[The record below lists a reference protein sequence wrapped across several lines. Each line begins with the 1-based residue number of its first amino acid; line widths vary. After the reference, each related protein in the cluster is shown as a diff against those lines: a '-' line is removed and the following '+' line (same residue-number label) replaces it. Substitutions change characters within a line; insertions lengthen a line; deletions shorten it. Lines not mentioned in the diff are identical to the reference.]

1 MLNSFSIVLII
12 IKEYND
18 FLQFFLKS
26 VEKCSVL
33 VTSSLRGTLTRQ
45 HIKPSHRPS
54 YQFQRRHVITSWSRR
69 RKLKSLA
76 AVAVAVAI
84 ALCPSFEFKKNVNVY
99 ILHSLS
105 SLSPKATSNIF
116 FPLLTY
122 HPAITPLPP
131 YICFPPRLLS
141 NHSSPSF
148 QSFQTNGG
156 RTLQMDHVL
165 DAMRENGEASH
176 C

>member
-18 FLQFFLKS
+18 FSQ
-26 VEKCSVL
+26 EKCSVL

-54 YQFQRRHVITSWSRR
+54 YQFQRGHVITSWSRR

-76 AVAVAVAI
+76 AVAMAP
-84 ALCPSFEFKKNVNVY
+84 CSSFEFKKNVNVY
-99 ILHSLS
+99 ILHSLNT
-105 SLSPKATSNIF
+105 LSPKATSNIF
-116 FPLLTY
+116 LPLLTLSSCH
-122 HPAITPLPP
+122 HPPLLP

-156 RTLQMDHVL
+156 STLQMDHIL
-165 DAMRENGEASH
+165 DAMRENGEEASH